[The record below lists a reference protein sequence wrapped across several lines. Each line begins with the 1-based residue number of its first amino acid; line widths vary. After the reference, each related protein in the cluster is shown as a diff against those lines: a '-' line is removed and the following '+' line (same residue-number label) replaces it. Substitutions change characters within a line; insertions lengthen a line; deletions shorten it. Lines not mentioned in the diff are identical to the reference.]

1 MRIVNRKKTSPRLA
15 AAASA
20 LLLLLAA
27 LPAAGPAKAEGET
40 LPSDNNASAVGL
52 QTYTS
57 YIKAQTVSDAEG
69 DAAQVT
75 VPSAQSADTQTT
87 DNFKDTGKSC
97 AILTDTGFVEWTF
110 SVPKEGLYQ
119 IYITYAAGSASS
131 GDIEASAAIDG
142 KTPFR
147 ELSALAFKRT
157 YEQRGEIK
165 TNVAGNDIKPDAVEI
180 VRWSE
185 TGLQDASGY
194 VAAPFRIAL
203 AAGSHTLRL
212 TGVRGSL
219 AVHSIRIAAPVEPM
233 PYAAYLAQQKAAGR
247 GTPQVPLAFVEG
259 EKPTLKSDLSILP
272 ASDRSSPTT
281 YPQSASAVKLNTLGG
296 SSWKR
301 VGESVTWTIQVKE
314 SGLYQIA
321 PRFRQNILDGIFTSR
336 RLLIDG
342 EVPFKEAESLRFGYD
357 ANWQLEALGG
367 AEPYLFYLEKG
378 THQLTLQVVMGDVAE
393 VIGQVQASLTTLN
406 EVYRKIIMIAGTS
419 PDVYRD
425 YNFKALSP
433 EEIAEFGRQKALLQ
447 NVVDT
452 IDAQTG
458 TGGSYTSIIKKI
470 VFQLGRMYDNPES
483 IAKYLEQFK
492 SNIGSLGTW
501 LLSANEQPLQIDRIY
516 IAPEGAALPAA
527 DAGFFSRLGFGVQC
541 FISSFFTDYSAVG
554 QTGDASYDQSLKV
567 WIQTGRDQAEILRR
581 LIDTGFS
588 GQQKASVNLE
598 LVAQGTL
605 LQSVLAGLGPD
616 VVLNNPVSEPI
627 NYAVRN
633 AVLDL
638 TQFKDYAEV
647 ASWFHP
653 AAVEPYTYKGK
664 TYALPETFTFPMFFY
679 RTDIFEELGLKEP
692 ESWDDIIEMIPN
704 LQKKNLSMAF
714 PKDINGYALLLYQNG
729 GDLYINE
736 GEKTNLKSNEA
747 LNSFVEFTEMF
758 TLYDLPIT
766 YDFPNRFRSGEM
778 PCGIQDYTMYNQLTV
793 FAPEIKGLWK
803 FIPVPGKKKAD
814 GTTENI
820 SVGTGMGDMILA
832 GSRNPDLS
840 WEFLKWW
847 MSADVQSA
855 FAKEMETI
863 LGPAA
868 KQPTAN
874 MEALTKMT
882 WSSAESRSLQQQ
894 LEHVRAVPEVPGGYY
909 LTRVITFALNR
920 VYNGSG
926 TQNMAENPVEVLS
939 EYVPELND
947 ELRRKRE
954 EFGVK

>member
-1 MRIVNRKKTSPRLA
+1 MA
-15 AAASA
+15 
-20 LLLLLAA
+20 
-27 LPAAGPAKAEGET
+27 
-40 LPSDNNASAVGL
+40 
-52 QTYTS
+52 
-57 YIKAQTVSDAEG
+57 
-69 DAAQVT
+69 
-75 VPSAQSADTQTT
+75 
-87 DNFKDTGKSC
+87 C
-97 AILTDTGFVEWTF
+97 
-110 SVPKEGLYQ
+110 
-119 IYITYAAGSASS
+119 
-131 GDIEASAAIDG
+131 
-142 KTPFR
+142 
-147 ELSALAFKRT
+147 
-157 YEQRGEIK
+157 
-165 TNVAGNDIKPDAVEI
+165 GNDPKA
-180 VRWSE
+180 
-185 TGLQDASGY
+185 T
-194 VAAPFRIAL
+194 
-203 AAGSHTLRL
+203 
-212 TGVRGSL
+212 
-219 AVHSIRIAAPVEPM
+219 PVS
-233 PYAAYLAQQKAAGR
+233 YTHL
-247 GTPQVPLAFVEG
+247 
-259 EKPTLKSDLSILP
+259 
-272 ASDRSSPTT
+272 
-281 YPQSASAVKLNTLGG
+281 
-296 SSWKR
+296 
-301 VGESVTWTIQVKE
+301 
-314 SGLYQIA
+314 
-321 PRFRQNILDGIFTSR
+321 
-336 RLLIDG
+336 
-342 EVPFKEAESLRFGYD
+342 
-357 ANWQLEALGG
+357 
-367 AEPYLFYLEKG
+367 
-378 THQLTLQVVMGDVAE
+378 HQLTLQVVMGDVAE

-425 YNFKALSP
+425 YNFKALIP

-692 ESWDDIIEMIPN
+692 ESWDDIIEMIPD

-714 PKDINGYALLLYQNG
+714 PKDINGDVYKRQPFS
-729 GDLYINE
+729 
-736 GEKTNLKSNEA
+736 K
-747 LNSFVEFTEMF
+747 
-758 TLYDLPIT
+758 
-766 YDFPNRFRSGEM
+766 
-778 PCGIQDYTMYNQLTV
+778 
-793 FAPEIKGLWK
+793 
-803 FIPVPGKKKAD
+803 
-814 GTTENI
+814 
-820 SVGTGMGDMILA
+820 A
-832 GSRNPDLS
+832 GS
-840 WEFLKWW
+840 
-847 MSADVQSA
+847 
-855 FAKEMETI
+855 
-863 LGPAA
+863 
-868 KQPTAN
+868 
-874 MEALTKMT
+874 
-882 WSSAESRSLQQQ
+882 SSSS
-894 LEHVRAVPEVPGGYY
+894 Y
-909 LTRVITFALNR
+909 I
-920 VYNGSG
+920 
-926 TQNMAENPVEVLS
+926 M
-939 EYVPELND
+939 
-947 ELRRKRE
+947 
-954 EFGVK
+954 

>member
-1 MRIVNRKKTSPRLA
+1 M
-15 AAASA
+15 
-20 LLLLLAA
+20 
-27 LPAAGPAKAEGET
+27 
-40 LPSDNNASAVGL
+40 
-52 QTYTS
+52 
-57 YIKAQTVSDAEG
+57 
-69 DAAQVT
+69 
-75 VPSAQSADTQTT
+75 
-87 DNFKDTGKSC
+87 
-97 AILTDTGFVEWTF
+97 
-110 SVPKEGLYQ
+110 
-119 IYITYAAGSASS
+119 
-131 GDIEASAAIDG
+131 
-142 KTPFR
+142 
-147 ELSALAFKRT
+147 
-157 YEQRGEIK
+157 
-165 TNVAGNDIKPDAVEI
+165 
-180 VRWSE
+180 
-185 TGLQDASGY
+185 
-194 VAAPFRIAL
+194 
-203 AAGSHTLRL
+203 
-212 TGVRGSL
+212 
-219 AVHSIRIAAPVEPM
+219 
-233 PYAAYLAQQKAAGR
+233 
-247 GTPQVPLAFVEG
+247 
-259 EKPTLKSDLSILP
+259 
-272 ASDRSSPTT
+272 
-281 YPQSASAVKLNTLGG
+281 
-296 SSWKR
+296 
-301 VGESVTWTIQVKE
+301 GESVTWTIQVKE

-425 YNFKALSP
+425 YNFKALIP

-692 ESWDDIIEMIPN
+692 ESWDDIIEMIPD

-894 LEHVRAVPEVPGGYY
+894 LEHVRAVLEVPGGYY

>member
-1 MRIVNRKKTSPRLA
+1 M
-15 AAASA
+15 
-20 LLLLLAA
+20 
-27 LPAAGPAKAEGET
+27 
-40 LPSDNNASAVGL
+40 
-52 QTYTS
+52 
-57 YIKAQTVSDAEG
+57 
-69 DAAQVT
+69 
-75 VPSAQSADTQTT
+75 
-87 DNFKDTGKSC
+87 
-97 AILTDTGFVEWTF
+97 
-110 SVPKEGLYQ
+110 
-119 IYITYAAGSASS
+119 
-131 GDIEASAAIDG
+131 
-142 KTPFR
+142 
-147 ELSALAFKRT
+147 
-157 YEQRGEIK
+157 
-165 TNVAGNDIKPDAVEI
+165 
-180 VRWSE
+180 
-185 TGLQDASGY
+185 
-194 VAAPFRIAL
+194 
-203 AAGSHTLRL
+203 
-212 TGVRGSL
+212 
-219 AVHSIRIAAPVEPM
+219 
-233 PYAAYLAQQKAAGR
+233 
-247 GTPQVPLAFVEG
+247 
-259 EKPTLKSDLSILP
+259 
-272 ASDRSSPTT
+272 
-281 YPQSASAVKLNTLGG
+281 
-296 SSWKR
+296 
-301 VGESVTWTIQVKE
+301 GESVTWTIQVTE

-425 YNFKALSP
+425 YNFKALIP

-692 ESWDDIIEMIPN
+692 ESWDDIIEMIPD

>member
-1 MRIVNRKKTSPRLA
+1 MNDKKIQIRNS
-15 AAASA
+15 
-20 LLLLLAA
+20 
-27 LPAAGPAKAEGET
+27 
-40 LPSDNNASAVGL
+40 
-52 QTYTS
+52 
-57 YIKAQTVSDAEG
+57 TVDFLVFTK
-69 DAAQVT
+69 DAAEDSIEVRVQDNDVWLT
-75 VPSAQSADTQTT
+75 QKAIAQLFDVERSVITKHLKNIFEGGELDENAV
-87 DNFKDTGKSC
+87 C
-97 AILTDTGFVEWTF
+97 AKFAHT
-110 SVPKEGLYQ
+110 
-119 IYITYAAGSASS
+119 AG
-131 GDIEASAAIDG
+131 DG
-142 KTPFR
+142 KTYRYKFYA
-147 ELSALAFKRT
+147 LSAIVAVGYRVNS
-157 YEQRGEIK
+157 QRA
-165 TNVAGNDIKPDAVEI
+165 T
-180 VRWSE
+180 
-185 TGLQDASGY
+185 Q
-194 VAAPFRIAL
+194 
-203 AAGSHTLRL
+203 
-212 TGVRGSL
+212 
-219 AVHSIRIAAPVEPM
+219 
-233 PYAAYLAQQKAAGR
+233 
-247 GTPQVPLAFVEG
+247 
-259 EKPTLKSDLSILP
+259 
-272 ASDRSSPTT
+272 
-281 YPQSASAVKLNTLGG
+281 
-296 SSWKR
+296 
-301 VGESVTWTIQVKE
+301 
-314 SGLYQIA
+314 
-321 PRFRQNILDGIFTSR
+321 FRQWATKVLD
-336 RLLIDG
+336 
-342 EVPFKEAESLRFGYD
+342 
-357 ANWQLEALGG
+357 
-367 AEPYLFYLEKG
+367 
-378 THQLTLQVVMGDVAE
+378 
-393 VIGQVQASLTTLN
+393 
-406 EVYRKIIMIAGTS
+406 
-419 PDVYRD
+419 
-425 YNFKALSP
+425 
-433 EEIAEFGRQKALLQ
+433 
-447 NVVDT
+447 
-452 IDAQTG
+452 
-458 TGGSYTSIIKKI
+458 
-470 VFQLGRMYDNPES
+470 
-483 IAKYLEQFK
+483 
-492 SNIGSLGTW
+492 
-501 LLSANEQPLQIDRIY
+501 
-516 IAPEGAALPAA
+516 
-527 DAGFFSRLGFGVQC
+527 
-541 FISSFFTDYSAVG
+541 
-554 QTGDASYDQSLKV
+554 
-567 WIQTGRDQAEILRR
+567 
-581 LIDTGFS
+581 
-588 GQQKASVNLE
+588 
-598 LVAQGTL
+598 
-605 LQSVLAGLGPD
+605 
-616 VVLNNPVSEPI
+616 NPVSEPI

-692 ESWDDIIEMIPN
+692 ESWDDIIEMIPD